1 MKILVDS
8 CVWGGVAQ
16 ALSAAGHDVIWTG
29 DWAEDP
35 GDEVILAQAYYE
47 NRALITLDKDFGTLA
62 LLHGKPHA
70 GIVRLVNLA
79 TQQQA
84 VVCLRVLSRHESALK
99 SGAIITAE
107 LDRVRIRQ
115 P

>member
-1 MKILVDS
+1 MKVLVDS
-8 CVWGGVAQ
+8 CVWGGVQ
-16 ALSAAGHDVIWTG
+16 HALLAAGHDVIWAG
-29 DWAEDP
+29 DWAKDP
-35 GDEVILAQAYYE
+35 GDEDILAQAYRE
-47 NRALITLDKDFGTLA
+47 SRVLITLDKDFGTLA

-70 GIVRLVNLA
+70 GIVRLVNLT
-79 TQQQA
+79 TQQQ
-84 VVCLRVLSRHESALK
+84 VMVCLRVLARHEFVLR